1 MSKRDNDPFFL
12 LPWTPAVQE
21 GCARLVW
28 QAPPDMKPRNIQ
40 EVLRHELGCSGT
52 VIRRLRQPGT
62 LLVDGAPARVRDRIA
77 PGSILEIWLSEPDD
91 STLTP
96 EPLPLAIL
104 FEDEHLLAVDK
115 SDNIPVHPSNVQRGG
130 TLANAVSWHLRQRGE
145 GRRVHP
151 VTRLDRNTAGITLFT
166 KTAHAQHV
174 LTQQAHSNQF
184 HKEYLGVSV
193 GQWDIP
199 SGSLRTPIR
208 RKAGSI
214 IEREAHPD
222 GDPSVTHFE
231 VLQVFTPTHHIHSTD
246 IPSAGIQVEQ
256 AQGAGNRDATPDD
269 GVCSLV
275 RFQLETGRTHQIR
288 VHCAAKGHPLLG
300 DTLYGGPAFAPLAGQ
315 ALVCDRVRFRHP
327 ITNEPVELRSGRDF
341 PMFQLGFTP
350 PS

>member
-1 MSKRDNDPFFL
+1 MNNRDNDPFFL

-52 VIRRLRQPGT
+52 VIRRLRQPGM
-62 LLVDGAPARVRDRIA
+62 LLVNGAPARVRDRIA
-77 PGSILEIWLSEPDD
+77 PGSTLEIWLSEPDD

-115 SDNIPVHPSNVQRGG
+115 SDNIAIHPSNVQRGG

-151 VTRLDRNTAGITLFT
+151 VTRLDRNTAGVTLFA

-174 LTQQAHSNQF
+174 LTQQAHSDQF
-184 HKEYLGVSV
+184 HKEYLGVTV
-193 GQWDIP
+193 GQWDIK
-199 SGSLRTPIR
+199 SGSLRMPIR

-222 GDPSVTHFE
+222 GDPSVTHYE
-231 VLQVFTPTHHIHSTD
+231 VLQVFTPTHAM
-246 IPSAGIQVEQ
+246 PSGDVPAY
-256 AQGAGNRDATPDD
+256 D
-269 GVCSLV
+269 VCSLV

-288 VHCAAKGHPLLG
+288 VHCAAQGHPLLG
-300 DTLYGGPAFAPLAGQ
+300 DTLYGGPAFSPLAGQ
-315 ALVCDRVRFRHP
+315 ALVCDRIRFLHP
-327 ITNEPVELRSGRDF
+327 ITNEPVELRSRRDF
-341 PMFQLGFTP
+341 TMFRLGFTP